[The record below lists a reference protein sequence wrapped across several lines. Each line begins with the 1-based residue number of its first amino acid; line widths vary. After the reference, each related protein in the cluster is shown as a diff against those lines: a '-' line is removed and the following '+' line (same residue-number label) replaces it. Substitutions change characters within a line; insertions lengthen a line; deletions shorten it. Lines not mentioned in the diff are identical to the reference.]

1 MKTTNQCLLFL
12 AIIFALFVSACTT
25 PSSLYRE
32 GKDDEAIRLAVDYF
46 RSHRKIKDKELMAFE
61 KAFNSI
67 NNRDDARMRTLL
79 SEGRNENYPE
89 VYAVAQRMKIRQA
102 LVQPY
107 LPVHLKETK
116 REIALYIVEVDAILV
131 DAKQKAAAFKYQQ
144 ANDNITLA
152 RKGNRFAGR
161 NAFLQLEQ
169 LATYYTDYKDAI
181 ALREEAYNLGIN
193 RVLIRLQNDA
203 FIPLPYAYERDIMPM
218 VTRDLNTQ
226 WVKYYTSNPSNLV
239 FDYTIVARV
248 TNINISPAF
257 VNHFNTLEE
266 KSIQDGFQYVL
277 DKRGNVQKDSLG
289 NDMKVP
295 KYRIVRADVHEIE
308 QRKNAQVTML
318 VEYFDNATQNRIF
331 TQPINENSVF
341 EYRSLTFSGDRRAL
355 KKETECRLGNSVPAP
370 FPNDEEMLLRT
381 TNDLKNA
388 LRKAITKN
396 EDLVYGG

>member
-1 MKTTNQCLLFL
+1 MKTTNQIFLFL
-12 AIIFALFVSACTT
+12 AIVFALFISACTT

-46 RSHRKIKDKELMAFE
+46 RSHRKIKDKDLMAFE
-61 KAFNSI
+61 KAFNTI

-89 VYAVAQRMKIRQA
+89 VYTLAQRMKTRQA

-107 LPVHLKETK
+107 LPVRLKETK
-116 REIALYIVEVDAILV
+116 REIALYIVEVDAILL
-131 DAKQKAAAFKYQQ
+131 DAKQKSAAFKYQQ
-144 ANDNITLA
+144 ATDNMALA
-152 RKGNRFAGR
+152 RKGNRFAAR
-161 NAFLQLEQ
+161 NAYLQLEQ

-193 RVLIRLQNDA
+193 RVLIRLQNEA
-203 FIPLPYAYERDIMPM
+203 FMPLPYGFERDIMPV

-226 WVKYYTSNPSNLV
+226 WVKYYTSKNTNLQ

-248 TNINISPAF
+248 TSINISPSI

-295 KYRIVRADVHEIE
+295 KFRIVHAEVREME
-308 QRKNAQVTML
+308 QRKSAQLTML
-318 VEYFDNATQNRIF
+318 VEYFDNANNNRIF
-331 TQPINENSVF
+331 TQPIVENSFF

-370 FPNDEEMLLRT
+370 FPNDADMLLRT
-381 TNDLKNA
+381 TNDVKNA
-388 LRKAITKN
+388 LRNAIAKN
-396 EDLVYGG
+396 EDLVYK